1 MLALFHWHNQIR
13 KTRDK
18 LTVKVCFYRYSL
30 RNRGGDRIVIEYA
43 NHLAKNGYDVT
54 FCLNVLDT
62 VFPLEPSIGI
72 KYIKLPTPVGTIL
85 SGALRK
91 LPYDIVIADIIHLA
105 IPLGFRNRV
114 VYIAQAYDAL
124 YYGNR
129 AQQQAIDLLYR
140 AYFSGKQARCIAVSE
155 ALARILD
162 NKFAPDADKLMTV
175 ENGIDHLQF
184 YPAPDTKLIKEKQG
198 RAAIFVL
205 SRGDVFRKGFDI
217 TTAVLN
223 ELAGELSGRAEVWVC
238 GEAVE
243 FKLPTRHFGR
253 PGDDDLRGI
262 LSSAD
267 IFLYP
272 SRHEGF
278 GLFPL
283 EAMACGLPVLTTST
297 VPYVRDGN
305 NAYVTHPNAP
315 DVKKT
320 LLRALT
326 NAELRQSIKEN
337 GLTTAKGYDI
347 MKSKQD
353 FEAII
358 RNLR

>member
-1 MLALFHWHNQIR
+1 MR
-13 KTRDK
+13 
-18 LTVKVCFYRYSL
+18 VCFYRYSL

-43 NHLAKNGYDVT
+43 NHLAKTGYEVT

-62 VFPLEPSIGI
+62 VFPIEPSVRI
-72 KYIKLPTPVGTIL
+72 KYIKLPTPVGTII
-85 SGALRK
+85 SGTLRK

-105 IPLGFRNRV
+105 IPLGLRNKV

-124 YYGNR
+124 YYGNVV
-129 AQQQAIDLLYR
+129 QQRGIDLLYR
-140 AYFSGKQARCIAVSE
+140 LYFSGKTACCIADSE
-155 ALARILD
+155 ALAEILGA
-162 NKFAPDADKLMTV
+162 KIAHGGDKLKTV
-175 ENGIDHLQF
+175 VIGIDHRQF
-184 YPAPDTKLIKEKQG
+184 YPDPDDKLIKERQG

-223 ELAGELSGRAEVWVC
+223 ETASELKDKAEVWVC
-238 GEAVE
+238 GDAVE
-243 FKLPTRHFGR
+243 FKLKTRHFGR
-253 PGDDDLRGI
+253 PDDYELRRI

-283 EAMACGLPVLTTST
+283 EAMACGLPVLTTGT
-297 VPYVRDGN
+297 VPYVRDGY
-305 NAYVTHPNAP
+305 NACVTHPNAN

-320 LLRALT
+320 LLNALR
-326 NAELRQSIKEN
+326 NDDLRKSIREN
-337 GLTTAKGYDI
+337 GFTTAKGYDI
-347 MKSKQD
+347 MKSRQE
-353 FEAII
+353 FEEII
-358 RNLR
+358 RNLI